1 MTFWQN
7 VLRVLDARMTEPQPY
22 GAFHLISFALSFVA
36 AFALCLWH
44 KHSES
49 EKRVRKVIAITAFIV
64 LVMEI
69 YKLINFGFEY
79 ENGVSFEF
87 DWHSFPWQFCSTPM
101 YVGVLTVLFRK
112 GKVHDA
118 LCAYLATY
126 AMFAGLIVMILPT
139 TVFTETIGINIQT
152 MFCHGSM
159 IAVAIYLMYTG
170 YVKLEHK
177 TILKALPVFAVT
189 LGIAMILNEW
199 AYFSGLLETHK
210 FNMFNISRH
219 FTSEF
224 PVFSAIQP
232 LVPYWVSLVLYV
244 GVFTLA
250 AYVMLLIGI
259 VCKRISNRKN
269 GKVVKV

>member
-7 VLRVLDARMTEPQPY
+7 LLRVLDTPMTEPQPY
-22 GAFHLISFALSFVA
+22 GVFHLIWFALSILAGVG
-36 AFALCLWH
+36 LCLWH
-44 KHSES
+44 KRSGS
-49 EKRVRKVIAITAFIV
+49 EKRVRTVVAITAFTVI
-64 LVMEI
+64 VMEI
-69 YKLINFGFEY
+69 YKLINFSFEY

-87 DWHSFPWQFCSTPM
+87 EWYAFPWQFCSTPM
-101 YVGVLTVLFRK
+101 YVGALTVLFRK

-159 IAVAIYLMYTG
+159 ITVAIYLMYSG
-170 YVKLEHK
+170 HVKLEHK

-189 LGIAMILNEW
+189 LGIAMILNEV
-199 AYFSGLLETHK
+199 AHYSGLLENHD
-210 FNMFNISRH
+210 FNMFYISPH
-219 FTSEF
+219 QDPHL
-224 PVFSAIQP
+224 PVFSLIQP
-232 LVPYWVSLVLYV
+232 LVPYVVSLLLYV

-250 AYVMLLIGI
+250 AYVMLLGGIG
-259 VCKRISNRKN
+259 CKKLAGIRAAKKSNA
-269 GKVVKV
+269 